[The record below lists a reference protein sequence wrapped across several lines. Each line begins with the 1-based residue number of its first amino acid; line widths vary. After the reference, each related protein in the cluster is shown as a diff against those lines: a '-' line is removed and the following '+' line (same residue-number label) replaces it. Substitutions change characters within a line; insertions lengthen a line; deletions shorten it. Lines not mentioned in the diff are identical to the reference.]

1 MANFLNVCVSMPNMG
16 AFIFYMIFIFI
27 VPSFICAIGNEPL
40 LTYYLPLLVPLA
52 IVLHQSGKDNTF
64 SNLFPLN
71 IKETIKN
78 AKENRDKRN
87 AIVGLLSLAIISIIS
102 LCGIFWLASSKGQ
115 QYNNTYGIV
124 VGITYILLMF
134 VLVPLLMPIILKAG
148 DKFIKKQGVVTTY
161 NWHKYTFGML
171 TIIGIILLE
180 IVLLAIYDQIL
191 V

>member
-1 MANFLNVCVSMPNMG
+1 MADFLNVCVSMPNMG

-27 VPSFICAIGNEPL
+27 VPSFICAIGKEPL

-52 IVLHQSGKDNTF
+52 IVLHQSGEDNTF

-71 IKETIKN
+71 IKESIKN
-78 AKENRDKRN
+78 IKDNKDKRN
-87 AIVGLLSLAIISIIS
+87 AIVGLLSLAIISVIS
-102 LCGIFWLASSKGQ
+102 LCGIFWLASSKSQ
-115 QYNNTYGIV
+115 QYNNTYGII
-124 VGITYILLMF
+124 VGITYILLIF

-148 DKFIKKQGVVTTY
+148 DKFIKKQGIVTTY

-171 TIIGIILLE
+171 IIIGIIME
-180 IVLLAIYDQIL
+180 IYDKIL